1 MAKQKNTG
9 KAEQG
14 GVEQALKAI
23 NAQILRLIE
32 VLERIESRL
41 NGGF

>member
-1 MAKQKNTG
+1 MTKQKNIG

-14 GVEQALKAI
+14 GVDQALKAI

-32 VLERIESRL
+32 ILEHIEARL